1 MGHCAWPCPAL
12 PFFLLAAFRY
22 SSSLTDWAQEEGVG
36 VPAPLLCC
44 TRRVKSCHPRCVPA
58 LVPAR
63 NSGSGQAWEVPVPL
77 PLSHLHH
84 LHVLRSSAA
93 TRPCQPRSR
102 RDPAPLK
109 TLLFILVPLS
119 AEEEPR
125 AALGH
130 LSPGRQAGRPGPRV
144 PGGAGAAQDSR
155 LPPPA
160 VGAAPFPPQ
169 PCAGLCVLRA
179 WLAGAA
185 HPCPRPC
192 WPGRAQGPARCCV
205 QHCGSHLIWHR
216 PLSRAG
222 GE

>member
-1 MGHCAWPCPAL
+1 MYTITKGPSKLVAQRRTGPTQQQVEGRL
-12 PFFLLAAFRY
+12 GELLKCR
-22 SSSLTDWAQEEGVG
+22 Q
-36 VPAPLLCC
+36 PAPP
-44 TRRVKSCHPRCVPA
+44 TSQPPRAQPFA
-58 LVPAR
+58 QPP
-63 NSGSGQAWEVPVPL
+63 GPW
-77 PLSHLHH
+77 PLSRLECNGRISTHRN
-84 LHVLRSSAA
+84 LRL
-93 TRPCQPRSR
+93 P
-102 RDPAPLK
+102 
-109 TLLFILVPLS
+109 VPLS

-179 WLAGAA
+179 WPAGAA

-205 QHCGSHLIWHR
+205 RHCGSHLIWHH